1 MNGPRARRLYTQHV
15 DRVFRTVRG
24 MLRSDADAED
34 VTQDAML
41 TVLTSLNTY
50 TPRPDARF
58 AARVATIAV
67 LFPEGIQEF
76 GYADS
81 LSANASEDG
90 AGVKLERLP
99 RLSELE
105 DLLDRVRTVPD
116 ICLTRA
122 EACRDVFNRL

>member
-1 MNGPRARRLYTQHV
+1 M
-15 DRVFRTVRG
+15 RG
-24 MLRSDADAED
+24 MLRSDGDAED

-58 AARVATIAV
+58 AAWVATIAV

-122 EACRDVFNRL
+122 EACCRMNG